1 MLAFAVFSFFH
12 CNLEL
17 IPLQQKVLENAH
29 TVPSWVQTEKKTD
42 RDISYP
48 GKSKGVPQSCK
59 CRRSRDCPRRQDVRT
74 NQISEKSETGAGGL
88 LNLRRAG
95 FFRKPGEL
103 ACRKLI
109 RPPSPQSSAGAGSPI
124 LAHTTLFV
132 TSSSKSSKLTK
143 RR

>member
-29 TVPSWVQTEKKTD
+29 TVPSWVQTEKK
-42 RDISYP
+42 DISYP

-59 CRRSRDCPRRQDVRT
+59 CRRSRDCSRRQDVGN
-74 NQISEKSETGAGGL
+74 NQVSEKSETRAGGL
-88 LNLRRAG
+88 LLLRRAG

-132 TSSSKSSKLTK
+132 TSSSKSSKLSKK
-143 RR
+143 R